1 MTSYLGMAIIKKT
14 TNDKCWQGCRGNKT
28 LCTAGGNVNWY
39 SQYGK
44 QYGGFSK
51 N

>member
-1 MTSYLGMAIIKKT
+1 MAIRMVARMPIIKKT
-14 TNDKCWQGCRGNKT
+14 TNNHEDVEKRET
-28 LCTAGGNVNWY
+28 LYTVGGNINWY

-44 QYGGFSK
+44 QYDISQK